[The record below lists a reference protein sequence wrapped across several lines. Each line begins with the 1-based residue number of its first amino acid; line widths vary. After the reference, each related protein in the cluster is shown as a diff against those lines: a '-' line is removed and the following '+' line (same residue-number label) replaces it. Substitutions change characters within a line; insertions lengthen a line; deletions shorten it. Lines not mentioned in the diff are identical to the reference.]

1 MRFIFLLILASI
13 HLMALS
19 QEVIYYDD
27 FTTNKGLK
35 TDCRDCF
42 STYNYGYLEF
52 GRKNKKSI
60 IEAVEHE
67 SIAYLNLNKYIN
79 YSNDFQ
85 LEATMKFENGND
97 NQQNGII
104 WGTSSEKQF
113 RFGFSGKGR
122 FLLLKWEKNSW
133 VMLTNWTESSN
144 IKLNDYNKITIR
156 KVSNEYYFFIN
167 EFLVHKCP
175 FEPLLGVDNYLF
187 TPNNSSVKVSNINIV
202 YLNKLEKPNVYK
214 ENTQKEIVNY
224 TKGIS
229 DKCEYNFNEILPGFQ
244 LITSEEEWQT
254 YSPLKACCCYPEF
267 DEKNKKLGLL
277 YNYKAY
283 ERVKIFLNNK
293 KNHSAIC
300 SRSKWEEIFSKLK
313 SNADSFSELKLNFY
327 PGYYDET
334 WYTPKDYH
342 AAYWVDQN
350 TMVSFSNDAYA
361 EPMLDENIIN
371 DGESKR
377 QSLIALSI
385 RVTNASSSSCDF
397 NKWHKDNINIRGTG
411 NQIKFITKL
420 SDWNLYSPTQPCCCF
435 INFDLNND
443 SYGFLYNY
451 QAYEL
456 LKNDPSLASQGYRV
470 ATEIDWKNMLECVEK
485 NGDYNVL
492 YNCEGSNYSGLNLVP
507 NGSFN
512 NGIWTQ
518 PEGNL
523 CTYWTT
529 KSAIESAIEFDCSS
543 KKDFKISNTS
553 KNLSAYMIRFIKL
566 NIANLEEELKEKVIE
581 KGAVYET
588 SLFGTQEWHCENIS
602 FTEGITLVSSQAEW
616 DKLSPIKPC
625 CCYINFDEGNKSY
638 GLLYNSKAF
647 KSISNNTKLKNNGFR
662 VAVKED
668 WDKLFRNAKKDYF
681 VERLYN
687 CDGLSKKGFN
697 LKNSGYFDQEVWY
710 KPENGQTNFW
720 ISDYDV
726 YGFQCDSKGEILP
739 DEIDPDLLRERTEKS
754 AFHIRIIK
762 F

>member
-1 MRFIFLLILASI
+1 MRNIFLLILSSI

-35 TDCRDCF
+35 TDCDNCY

-52 GRKNKKSI
+52 GINSDKYIGTVDLK
-60 IEAVEHE
+60 
-67 SIAYLNLNKYIN
+67 KYIN
-79 YSNDFQ
+79 YSIDFQ
-85 LEATMKFENGND
+85 LEATMKFENGENNNLNGIRWGVSENGQFWFGFTGNGQFKILKREND
-97 NQQNGII
+97 NWID
-104 WGTSSEKQF
+104 
-113 RFGFSGKGR
+113 
-122 FLLLKWEKNSW
+122 LK
-133 VMLTNWTESSN
+133 NWTASPKIN
-144 IKLNDYNKITIR
+144 LKDYNKITVR

-175 FEPLLGVDNYLF
+175 FEPLPLLGKIFLF
-187 TPNNSSVKVSNINIV
+187 SNSNSTVRVSKINIEYLSNLKHPEV
-202 YLNKLEKPNVYK
+202 YNGINQNASVIIDKS
-214 ENTQKEIVNY
+214 ENNFSEIPQ
-224 TKGIS
+224 GI
-229 DKCEYNFNEILPGFQ
+229 Q
-244 LITSEEEWQT
+244 LITSEEDWLT

-277 YNYKAY
+277 YNFKAY
-283 ERVKIFLNNK
+283 EKVKIYLHNK
-293 KNHSAIC
+293 KNSSAIC
-300 SRSKWEEIFSKLK
+300 SKSQWEDILSKLK
-313 SNADSFSELKLNFY
+313 SNEDSFSELKLNFY
-327 PGYYDET
+327 PGYYDES

-397 NKWHKDNINIRGTG
+397 NKWHKDNVNIRGTG

-451 QAYEL
+451 KAYEL
-456 LKNDPSLASQGYRV
+456 LKNDPTLASQGYRV
-470 ATEIDWKNMLECVEK
+470 ATEIDWNNILECVEK

-492 YNCEGSNYSGLNLVP
+492 YNCEGSNYTGLNLVP

-518 PEGNL
+518 PERNL

-529 KSAIESAIEFDCSS
+529 KSFIESAIEFDCSS
-543 KKDFKISNTS
+543 KNDIKISNTS

-566 NIANLEEELKEKVIE
+566 
-581 KGAVYET
+581 
-588 SLFGTQEWHCENIS
+588 
-602 FTEGITLVSSQAEW
+602 
-616 DKLSPIKPC
+616 
-625 CCYINFDEGNKSY
+625 
-638 GLLYNSKAF
+638 
-647 KSISNNTKLKNNGFR
+647 
-662 VAVKED
+662 
-668 WDKLFRNAKKDYF
+668 
-681 VERLYN
+681 
-687 CDGLSKKGFN
+687 
-697 LKNSGYFDQEVWY
+697 
-710 KPENGQTNFW
+710 
-720 ISDYDV
+720 
-726 YGFQCDSKGEILP
+726 
-739 DEIDPDLLRERTEKS
+739 
-754 AFHIRIIK
+754 
-762 F
+762 